1 MDQPG
6 AFATL
11 CDKGRAGCRCGAGH
25 ADGLK
30 PSLSYVLREPAKP
43 SGGGKGI
50 KQLLGHGLAHA
61 LGQAELLGPGS
72 AQPATADRT
81 GEATLY
87 VLSDLVLLVAPD
99 PPVRPSTPTYP
110 YP

>member
-1 MDQPG
+1 MP
-6 AFATL
+6 
-11 CDKGRAGCRCGAGH
+11 
-25 ADGLK
+25 
-30 PSLSYVLREPAKP
+30 LSYVLREPAKP

-99 PPVRPSTPTYP
+99 PPVRPSSPTYP

>member
-1 MDQPG
+1 M
-6 AFATL
+6 AL
-11 CDKGRAGCRCGAGH
+11 RARLGDEWVDRLGPAGSI
-25 ADGLK
+25 LLEV
-30 PSLSYVLREPAKP
+30 PLSYVLREPAKP

-50 KQLLGHGLAHA
+50 KQLLGHGLGH
-61 LGQAELLGPGS
+61 GP
-72 AQPATADRT
+72 AQPAAADRA

>member
-1 MDQPG
+1 M
-6 AFATL
+6 AL
-11 CDKGRAGCRCGAGH
+11 RARLGDEWVDRLGPAGSI
-25 ADGLK
+25 LLEV
-30 PSLSYVLREPAKP
+30 PLSYVLREPAKP

-99 PPVRPSTPTYP
+99 PPVRPSSPTYP
-110 YP
+110 YPLL